1 MIFQDFRDFFFG
13 IFRISG
19 FRHFLQVFRWFSG
32 FFISLFTSFY
42 RFFSML
48 FFSFKNNVSDKMGK
62 WAEGR
67 STGRKIENG
76 APKNVSEKM
85 FRKNFFSFSR
95 LSLYGWEKWI
105 KWYGDIVEC
114 YVTFSNFMKFHRS
127 SWMIYRTLSA
137 PNELRVEP
145 PPRIIFT
152 NIEIRNL
159 RDDFWKKK
167 SRNYRENKWLGG
179 SKTTEVQSK
188 LG

>member
-1 MIFQDFRDFFFG
+1 MAKIRWFFRIFG
-13 IFRISG
+13 IFFFLEFLEFPVFGIFYKLSDD
-19 FRHFLQVFRWFSG
+19 FQVFSFLFLQVFTDFSRCY
-32 FFISLFTSFY
+32 SFPLKIM
-42 RFFSML
+42 FL
-48 FFSFKNNVSDKMGK
+48 TK
-62 WAEGR
+62 W
-67 STGRKIENG
+67 ENG
-76 APKNVSEKM
+76 QKDGRLAEKSKMVLRKNVSEKM

-159 RDDFWKKK
+159 RDDFWKK
-167 SRNYRENKWLGG
+167 SQEIIERTNG
-179 SKTTEVQSK
+179 
-188 LG
+188 